1 MRILHTSDWH
11 IGHKH
16 YGRQRHHEFPQ
27 FFDWLIET
35 IDAYE
40 VEALIVAG
48 DIFNSQTPSN
58 RSLKLYYRFLSRIS
72 NTCCRNVVITGGNHD
87 SPALLN
93 GPQELLH
100 FLNIHVIGRAADSLE
115 NEIIVLE
122 GKDNRPGLMVLAV
135 PYLRDRDIRQTEA
148 GESPG
153 DKQNKLL
160 QGISNHYERLCVMA
174 QEKQAHLETAI
185 PLLATGHLFC
195 QGGTTRQ
202 GDGVR
207 ELYVGTLVQVGL
219 DTFPADINYLALG
232 HLHLPQK
239 VAGHEYRRYSGA
251 PLAMSFN
258 EADEQ
263 KVVLLVDMA
272 TQPVVTEI
280 PVPCFQALAK
290 ITGSC
295 EQILEHIA
303 TLARKNKA
311 ILLEINY
318 QGQTLVDDLQEQIH
332 SAIEDTELTVLRI
345 SNKRIFD
352 HILQRT
358 AKMKTLEELSPRQ
371 VFQQCLDLHEISGE
385 QQDEM
390 ILDFETA
397 LTSLNEKEQN
407 VE

>member
-16 YGRQRHHEFPQ
+16 YGRQRHHEFSR
-27 FFDWLIET
+27 FFDWLLET
-35 IDAYE
+35 IDEYE

-48 DIFNSQTPSN
+48 DIFDSQTPSN
-58 RSLKLYYRFLSRIS
+58 RSLKLYYHFLSRIS

-100 FLNIHVIGRAADSLE
+100 FLNIHVIGRAADPIE
-115 NEIIVLE
+115 NELIVLQGE
-122 GKDNRPGLMVLAV
+122 DNMPELMVLAV
-135 PYLRDRDIRQTEA
+135 PYLRDRDIRSTEA

-153 DKQNKLL
+153 AKQNKLL
-160 QGISNHYERLCVMA
+160 QGIRDHYKKLCILTR
-174 QEKQAHLETAI
+174 EKQAHLAIPI

-207 ELYVGTLVQVGL
+207 ELYVGTLVQVAL
-219 DTFPADINYLALG
+219 DTFPADIDYLALG

-239 VAGHEYRRYSGA
+239 VAGHEYRRYSGS

-258 EADEQ
+258 EAEEQ
-263 KVVLLVDMA
+263 KIVLLVDMGE
-272 TQPVVTEI
+272 QPIVQEI

-290 ITGSC
+290 ITGNC

-303 TLARKNKA
+303 ALAAKNQS

-318 QGQTLVDDLQEQIH
+318 LGQTLVDDLQEQIY
-332 SAIEDTELTVLRI
+332 SAVEDTELTVLRI

-352 HILQRT
+352 HILQQT
-358 AKMKTLEELSPRQ
+358 AALKTLEELSPRQ
-371 VFQQCLDLHEISGE
+371 VFQQCLDLHEISE
-385 QQDEM
+385 TQQQEM
-390 ILDFETA
+390 IVDFETA
-397 LTSLNEKEQN
+397 FASLQDEE
-407 VE
+407 